1 MAHVGFLISIKDKAL
16 VGIAVKYKNRR
27 SPKIAHILIILN
39 GSGREED
46 FLNMRVVISF
56 SWIL

>member
-1 MAHVGFLISIKDKAL
+1 MAHVGFHISIKGKAL

-27 SPKIAHILIILN
+27 PPKIAHILTIVK
-39 GSGREED
+39 GVGG
-46 FLNMRVVISF
+46 FLNMRVVKGF